1 MKTIYPIIIIGSGN
15 KILFSLFQICDDR
28 FFQYRNQSNVTLSGT
43 PYSFIRE
50 IASLGVHS
58 GDKSFFEKVKQ
69 QTEVLT
75 KKWGVE
81 SIKLQQEWRKL
92 SGGENQRIILAIGM
106 ATSPRVLLLDE
117 VTSALDTRSKIL
129 VEQSVRDFVE
139 NNYAGALWIT
149 HDDDQT
155 ERFMEQE

>member
-1 MKTIYPIIIIGSGN
+1 
-15 KILFSLFQICDDR
+15 
-28 FFQYRNQSNVTLSGT
+28 VTLSGT

-106 ATSPRVLLLDE
+106 ATSPRVLVRNNKLL
-117 VTSALDTRSKIL
+117 SASHML
-129 VEQSVRDFVE
+129 VVMSQPSYLLYPIPAIFE
-139 NNYAGALWIT
+139 
-149 HDDDQT
+149 H
-155 ERFMEQE
+155 